1 MDKIPIYLNRVFRG
15 AAESWYFTFT
25 ENGDESLAWSDERFK
40 SGREVAGRVRE
51 LLRNTGFTFHDWYSN
66 KRAKTDTGSIHRGY
80 VTRDQIQ
87 LMQSR
92 FMGIGA
98 ASGEAPQVVE
108 APGYWSYIA

>member
-1 MDKIPIYLNRVFRG
+1 MDKIPIYLNVVLDG
-15 AAESWYFTFT
+15 EAQSWYITFA
-25 ENGDESLAWSDERFK
+25 ENGDESTAYSDERFR
-40 SGREVAGRVRE
+40 SAWEVATRVRE
-51 LLRNTGFTFHDWYSN
+51 LLGNTGFTFTDWYSN